1 MKTFAIVCFAA
12 ALCARSAMADEPA
25 DRDDAKRQ
33 IETPQ
38 DVALVFEALD
48 RNDDQRIS
56 KAEAA
61 QRKDLRRR
69 FAAVDAD
76 QDGYLTKAE
85 FAARPS
91 EEPFE

>member
-1 MKTFAIVCFAA
+1 VIPVNVTGNEVFGTPGEADNIFKIMEQMITDLAA
-12 ALCARSAMADEPA
+12 GDHGKIGDALEL
-25 DRDDAKRQ
+25 
-33 IETPQ
+33 I
-38 DVALVFEALD
+38 
-48 RNDDQRIS
+48 DQRIS